1 METGERRA
9 ENVFNRYRVT
19 GAQISL
25 EADRIVGR
33 ICNAKENSNTE
44 KESSLLGLFSNLEC
58 SFLYIFFTLILRNR
72 NHTAGAWLP
81 MAYPITS
88 WLLFGSAST
97 SPRTCEI
104 GNKDRAG
111 EGEV

>member
-1 METGERRA
+1 MSREC
-9 ENVFNRYRVT
+9 FNRYRVT
-19 GAQISL
+19 GTQISL

-33 ICNAKENSNTE
+33 ICNAEENSNTE
-44 KESSLLGLFSNLEC
+44 KESSLLGLT
-58 SFLYIFFTLILRNR
+58 FLYIFFTLILRNR

-81 MAYPITS
+81 MAYRITS